1 MKTDIELSGSRR
13 TIFGMLA
20 GVLLAGTVV
29 IAPVTARVASAAGVA
44 ELGNKVVDKST
55 AAPGDTLIYSINYSC
70 PSTGQGDTCEGA
82 TFSDPLPNLLDV
94 YGNTIEPVFV
104 SSGFPSLPGTGGHW
118 NGASVQLVA
127 DPAEPA
133 TPSFPGGGHLIVAT
147 ADADYVAGA
156 SGIITITV
164 RLPLGTLPA
173 SAQVLTNQ
181 ATISL
186 NGVTDPSTS
195 ATTSIQAA
203 PPNWVLS
210 KSGPAT
216 TRMNRNVTYA
226 ITACPSPSGSALWPT
241 YTIVDALPEG
251 AQFVSASNAGV
262 YNGDVVADGT
272 DDLITWT
279 YDASNPLPQLN
290 GSACFSQTVTVRYP
304 TTDASNVGDATKT
317 DTATGTGSDGQ
328 GASQS
333 LGPVSV
339 TTTLVG
345 PQVVF
350 SESKNSNGNYFV
362 QDGDTVTFNLGFTN
376 DSDPVLDTVTL
387 TDGPLPLP
395 FTLGTINS
403 GTWSGGVTG
412 TVQGS
417 VDGSA
422 WTDIATMIGLD
433 GTSNVTAA
441 TGLDTYRYVRWL
453 WSGQID
459 GAFAATGQKVIGTV
473 DNMVSNTPYQNCA
486 DSTATSDVNGVVTDY
501 PTAPSPSCAS
511 VLVES
516 AKPDPGLTK
525 NVSPTTLYPG
535 ETANYV
541 ITVSNNPD
549 ATGDLVDPIVYDCL
563 PTKLIFQPGS
573 VSGTNW
579 ALDALYNGPVCFGT
593 GLEFH
598 YTGTL
603 TPGDSSAV
611 SYQALATPFGALGII
626 PPGNYTNT
634 AQVRTS
640 AGGTFDHCYGQ
651 CVQSATVTVPAVA
664 TLNSQKLVKGD
675 FDTGFGVLG
684 QTQPGGTMTWQLN
697 VKNEGN
703 VAGENVNFIDVFPYI
718 GDTGVIRTDQ
728 NRLTEYRPYLVTP
741 IIAPVGWKVE
751 YSTSDNPCRG
761 EVGGPTGGGCDTVTW
776 TTDDSL
782 FVLPTYQSIKLT
794 YIGVPPISATS
805 DDIAM
810 GQAFSFQWETRAP
823 VYAPA
828 YDKNGSSST
837 NPYEYLNSCNATS
850 PITDGSHCP
859 SAVNSFAYGVD
870 AVLQPGVPN
879 PGRLTSEPPR
889 VEVRVSA
896 PVQSNSLGDRVWFD
910 DDYDGVQDAGETGVP
925 YVYVELYKKDPVLG
939 TFDYYGYTFTD
950 DNGDYLFPTNDSL
963 TDGLPDGDY
972 KVRFYLP
979 SDEWKVSPPNS
990 TGAAND
996 ENQTNPLD
1004 VTDSDAIGSVVGPYS
1019 PPVGINGIGGY
1030 YETGSIALGGAG
1042 VEIDLMWDAGLWKAV
1057 ASIDVAK
1064 VTKDTAWPDT
1074 AAGDGVNILPGR
1086 PLTWIYTVT
1095 NNGNSRLENVQ
1106 LDDDGGPDPGFSV
1119 TSCSIVDDGG
1129 NSAVPRLSSSAVP
1142 GAVALNRGAVMR
1154 CTAVG
1159 TAGSVNYAN
1168 EAAVIGTPVLDSGSP
1183 IVDVLPVTDT
1193 DPSSYNSIKYD
1204 LALAKTV
1211 DTSTALAT
1219 GVVTYS
1225 IIVKNEG
1232 GVASQAFEITD
1243 LLPEGMSYV
1252 AGSGSIAAT
1261 SVTATT
1267 VVWSGLSSLA
1277 PGSVLTLTFRAR
1289 IDDFLKKPFRN
1300 FAEISADGSA
1310 NAVTGGVNTP
1320 TSDVDSTPDPSA
1332 DITNDNTNY
1341 GPVGTPNTNAD
1352 NATITEAGSSA
1363 KPDPGDDPA
1372 DGQDDAD
1379 IADFDVTVN
1388 YDLALAKVV
1397 VVNPIV
1403 NPGKAGWTVRVFNDG
1418 NVPSRQVTII
1428 DQIPT
1433 GMAFDAATSNPG
1445 CADNGDTTVT
1455 CTIANIAPGAHVDI
1469 TIGMTITDWRS
1480 GPWRNWAEIGTDS
1493 ATFYGESAPGV
1504 PVVDSDSTPESIQ
1517 GNGIGKDATP
1527 PPTEGYVGVP
1537 QLTDPYVPAGGD
1549 EDDNDDAEIGSLVS
1563 IGDYVWLDV
1572 NRDGQQGVPLVEPPI
1587 GGVVVNLYAA
1597 NGTTLLKTTTT
1608 DANGYY
1614 AFTDLL
1620 PTTNY
1625 VVEFV
1630 RPTSYGF
1637 TTQFTGAL
1645 ATDSNANVVTG
1656 RANVVTPAAGLN
1668 SAAPAS
1674 ADVATI
1680 DAGMVTLDLT
1690 LEKQL
1695 DTAPNYYPGKT
1706 LTYTLTPRNLGPAG
1720 ALALWRVTEVLPS
1733 ELTLVSMVG
1742 TGSPSIYT
1750 CVSVVCTSSAPLAAG
1765 AQAETIIVTV
1775 TINANY
1781 AGDAHNVAYISPAP
1795 SEAPE
1800 TNPLGAPP
1808 NTSTDTSGTLTNND
1822 AQASLTSD
1830 IYDLALAKTN
1840 SVTGSGETTVIGY
1853 TITVANQ
1860 GTVASGGYTV
1870 VDTVPAGLV
1879 VNVASISD
1887 GGVYTAGTITW
1898 TLSGLT
1904 VGATRNVTWSATI
1917 GDFTK
1922 RPYRNVAEIA
1932 SDSGAPWGG
1941 DNDSS
1946 PDDQTGNDGNYDT
1959 PGVDNTSISGAGVG
1973 ADPEDDA
1980 DIADASVVLVYDLAL
1995 AKVVS
2000 AATINPNGTA
2010 TYTITIDNQGDVNSG
2025 HYTITD
2031 TLPAGVQAVSASDG
2045 GVIAPAS
2052 VTWSLTGLAPGA
2064 ARSIT
2069 VVVNI
2074 TDVSK
2079 RPFKNIAEVSADGAD
2094 EYDTLD
2100 VSGAVLLDVED
2111 IDSAPNST
2119 TTDDNNSTGTGA
2131 DGYGTL
2137 EHPTNDIRT
2146 IGDPEGGQDDAD
2158 VAFFD
2163 APVVYDLALVKT
2175 GPPSIEGDG
2184 SATFTI
2190 QIKNQGNVQSGN
2202 FSVVDFVP
2210 AGLQAISASNA
2221 GVISGQTV
2229 RWGLTGLAAGST
2241 TSVTVVVR
2249 VADFATR
2256 PWVNVAEI
2264 SSDGADGFDS
2274 TGYETPAAGDVE
2286 DDDSLPDVNPD
2297 NDTLIDQT
2305 LLPADQKNDRNVD
2318 EDDHDVAP
2326 IKVVIDYDLALV
2338 KVLPTGQ
2345 TFTKGGPAVFNIVVK
2360 NQGNVSSGVVTV
2372 RDVLP
2377 AGLVFKSAS
2386 DGGVNAGQVVTW
2398 TIINLLPNEVKT
2410 FTLTVTIDDPKLG
2423 PFTNM
2428 AEITGDGASKYSRPG
2443 EPIKDSD
2450 SSPDS
2455 DMTNDNLVETDDV
2468 GIDQVTGDEDDHD
2481 RALIDVKEVPV
2492 LPPDLMITKTVGATT
2507 VAVGANVDFT
2517 LTVTNKG
2524 AGPAVAA
2531 VAVDTLPLGMEP
2543 VSLPGS
2549 MSYDAAT
2556 RELTWAIGDLAPGAV
2571 ASVTYT
2577 VKITATSG
2585 RLVNVVVVD
2594 SDSSDARPA
2603 DNSATQ
2609 PVDVSAGSAVLPNT
2623 GSNVESNL
2631 ELAAAMVATGAF
2643 GLLLVRR
2650 RRRTTT

>member
-1 MKTDIELSGSRR
+1 
-13 TIFGMLA
+13 MLA
-20 GVLLAGTVV
+20 GVLLATVVV
-29 IAPVTARVASAAGVA
+29 IAPVAAPVALAAGVA
-44 ELGNKVVDKST
+44 ELGNKVVDKT
-55 AAPGDTLIYSINYSC
+55 IAAPGDTLVYSISYSC

-82 TFSDPLPNLLDV
+82 TFSDPLPNFLDV
-94 YGNTIEPVFV
+94 YGNTIEPVYV

-118 NGASVQLVA
+118 SGASVQLVA

-133 TPSFPGGGHLIVAT
+133 SASFPGGGHLVVAT
-147 ADADYVAGA
+147 ADADFVAGA

-164 RLPLGTLPA
+164 RLPLGTIPA
-173 SAQVLTNQ
+173 VAQVLTNQ

-186 NGVTDPSTS
+186 LGVVDTSTS
-195 ATTSIQAA
+195 ATTTIQAA

-210 KSGPAT
+210 KSGPST

-226 ITACPSPSGSALWPT
+226 ITACPSPSGSALWPN
-241 YTIVDALPEG
+241 YSIVDALPEG

-262 YNGDVVADGT
+262 YTGDVVADGV

-279 YDASNPLPQLN
+279 YGAGNPLPALN

-317 DTATGTGSDGQ
+317 DTATGTSADGQ
-328 GASQS
+328 GATQS

-339 TTTLVG
+339 TTTLFG

-362 QDGDTVTFNLGFTN
+362 QDGDTVTFNLGLTN

-395 FTLGTINS
+395 FTLGTIHS

-417 VDGSA
+417 VNGSA
-422 WTDIATMIGLD
+422 WADIATMIGLD
-433 GTSNVTAA
+433 GTSNVTVSS
-441 TGLDTYRYVRWL
+441 GLATYRYVRWS
-453 WSGQID
+453 WIGPIEGD
-459 GAFAATGQKVIGTV
+459 FVATGQKLIGTV

-486 DSTATSDVNGVVTDY
+486 DSTATSDVNGTVVDY
-501 PTAPSPSCAS
+501 PTNPSPSCAS
-511 VLVES
+511 VLVETT
-516 AKPDPGLTK
+516 KPDPGLTK
-525 NVSPTTLYPG
+525 SVSPTTLYPG
-535 ETANYV
+535 ETADYL
-541 ITVSNNPD
+541 ITVRNNPD

-563 PTKLIFQPGS
+563 PAKLIFQTGS

-579 ALDALYNGPVCFGT
+579 ALNGSYNGPVCLGT

-603 TPGDSSAV
+603 TPGGSSTI
-611 SYQALATPFGALGII
+611 SYQALATPFGVLGII

-634 AQVRTS
+634 AAVRTS

-651 CVQSATVTVPAVA
+651 CAQSATLTVPAVA

-675 FDTGFGVLG
+675 FDTNFGVIG
-684 QTQPGGTMTWQLN
+684 QTQPGGTMTWQLK

-741 IIAPVGWKVE
+741 ISAPAGWKVE
-751 YSTSDNPCRG
+751 YSTSSNPCRG
-761 EVGGPTGGGCDTVTW
+761 EVGGPTGGGCDTVIW
-776 TTDDSL
+776 TTNDSL
-782 FVLPTYQSIKLT
+782 FELPTYKSIKLT
-794 YIGVPPISATS
+794 YIGVAPISSTS

-810 GQAFSFQWETRAP
+810 GEEFSFEWQTRAP
-823 VYAPA
+823 VYASA

-837 NPYEYLNSCNATS
+837 NPYEYLNGCNATS
-850 PITDGSHCP
+850 SITDNLHCP

-870 AVLQPGVPN
+870 AVLPVGVPN

-896 PVQSNSLGDRVWFD
+896 PVQSNALGDRVWFD
-910 DDYDGVQDAGETGVP
+910 NDYDGVQDAGESGVP
-925 YVYVELYKKDPVLG
+925 FVYVELYKWDSALG
-939 TFDYYGYTFTD
+939 IFDLYGYTFTD
-950 DNGDYLFPTNDSL
+950 DSGDYLFPTNDAL
-963 TDGLPDGDY
+963 TEGLPDGDY

-979 SDEWKVSPPNS
+979 SADWKVSPPNS
-990 TGAAND
+990 TGAVVD
-996 ENQTNPLD
+996 DNQTNPLD
-1004 VTDSDAIGSVVGPYS
+1004 VTDSDAMGSVVGPYS
-1019 PPVGINGIGGY
+1019 PPLGSNSIGGY
-1030 YETGSIALGGAG
+1030 YETTSITLGGAG
-1042 VEIDLMWDAGLWKAV
+1042 VEIDLMWDAGLWNAF
-1057 ASIDVAK
+1057 ASIEVVK

-1074 AAGDGVNILPGR
+1074 AAGDGVNILPSR
-1086 PLTWIYTVT
+1086 ALTWIYTVT
-1095 NNGNSRLENVQ
+1095 NTGNSRLENVQ
-1106 LDDDGGPDPGFSV
+1106 LDDDGGPAPTFSV
-1119 TSCSIVDDGG
+1119 TDCAIVDDGG
-1129 NSAVPRLSSSAVP
+1129 NSAIPRLSSSAVL
-1142 GAVALNRGAVMR
+1142 GAIALNRGAVMR

-1159 TAGSVNYAN
+1159 TSGSVNYSN
-1168 EAAVIGTPVLDSGSP
+1168 SAAVVGTPVLDNGSP
-1183 IVDVLPVTDT
+1183 IAGVLPVADT

-1211 DTSTALAT
+1211 NTSNALAT
-1219 GVVTYS
+1219 GVVTYT

-1243 LLPEGMSYV
+1243 LLPAGMSYV
-1252 AGSGSIAAT
+1252 PGSGSIAAT
-1261 SVTATT
+1261 SVTPTT
-1267 VVWSGLSSLA
+1267 VVWSGLASLA

-1289 IDDFLKKPFRN
+1289 IDDFLNRPFRN

-1320 TSDVDSTPDPSA
+1320 TIDADSTPDPIA
-1332 DITNDNTNY
+1332 DITNDNTTY
-1341 GPVGTPNTNAD
+1341 GLVGAPNTNAD
-1352 NATITEAGSSA
+1352 NANITQAGSSA
-1363 KPDPGDDPA
+1363 KPDPGDDAA
-1372 DGQDDAD
+1372 DGEDDAD

-1403 NPGKAGWTVRVFNDG
+1403 NPGKASWTVRVFNDG
-1418 NVPSRQVTII
+1418 NVPSRQVTVV

-1455 CTIANIAPGAHVDI
+1455 CTIANVAPGAHLDV
-1469 TIGMTITDWRS
+1469 TIGMTITDWTS

-1493 ATFYGESAPGV
+1493 AAYYGVSAPGV
-1504 PVVDSDSTPESIQ
+1504 PVHDSDSTPESVQ
-1517 GNGIGKDATP
+1517 GNGIGKDGTP
-1527 PPTEGYVGVP
+1527 PPTEGYVGIP
-1537 QLTDPYVPAGGD
+1537 QLTDPYVSAVGD

-1572 NRDGQQGVPLVEPPI
+1572 NRDGQQGIPVVEAPI

-1597 NGTTLLKTTTT
+1597 NGTTLLNSTTT
-1608 DANGYY
+1608 DVNGYY

-1637 TTQFTGAL
+1637 TTQFTGDV
-1645 ATDSNANVVTG
+1645 ATDSNAHVVTG
-1656 RANVVTPAAGLN
+1656 RANVVTPAAGVN

-1674 ADVATI
+1674 ADAETI
-1680 DAGMVTLDLT
+1680 DAGLVTLDLT

-1706 LTYTLTPRNLGPAG
+1706 LTYTLTPRNLGPAD
-1720 ALALWRVTEVLPS
+1720 ALALWKVTEVLPS
-1733 ELTLVSMVG
+1733 GLTLVSMVG
-1742 TGSPSIYT
+1742 SDDPSIYT
-1750 CVSVVCTSSAPLAAG
+1750 CLSVVCTSSTPLAAG
-1765 AQAETIIVTV
+1765 EEAETIIVTV
-1775 TINANY
+1775 TINDDF
-1781 AGDAHNVAYISPAP
+1781 AGDAHNVAFISPAP
-1795 SEAPE
+1795 GEAPE
-1800 TNPLGAPP
+1800 MIPLGTPP

-1822 AQASLTSD
+1822 AQANLTSD
-1830 IYDLALAKTN
+1830 TYDLALAKTN
-1840 SVTGSGETTVIGY
+1840 TVTGSGANTVIDY

-1860 GTVASGGYTV
+1860 GTVDSGSYTV

-1879 VNVASISD
+1879 VDVASISD
-1887 GGVYTAGTITW
+1887 DGVYASGTITW

-1904 VGATRNVTWSATI
+1904 VGSTRNVTWSATV

-1922 RPYRNVAEIA
+1922 RPYRNTAEIA
-1932 SDSGAPWGG
+1932 TDGGALWGG
-1941 DNDSS
+1941 DNDST
-1946 PDDQTGNDGNYDT
+1946 PDETTGNDGDYDT
-1959 PGVDNTSISGAGVG
+1959 PGVDNTSILGAGVG
-1973 ADPEDDA
+1973 EDPEDDA

-1995 AKVVS
+1995 AKVAS
-2000 AATINPNGTA
+2000 APRINPDGTA
-2010 TYTITIDNQGDVNSG
+2010 TFTITIDNQGDVDSG
-2025 HYTITD
+2025 HFTVTD

-2045 GVIAPAS
+2045 GVIASAN

-2064 ARSIT
+2064 SRSVTIS
-2069 VVVNI
+2069 VNI

-2094 EYDTLD
+2094 EYDTRD

-2111 IDSAPNST
+2111 IDSVPNST
-2119 TTDDNNSTGTGA
+2119 TTDDNNSTGAGD
-2131 DGYGTL
+2131 DGYGTV
-2137 EHPTNDIRT
+2137 EHPTNDT
-2146 IGDPEGGQDDAD
+2146 ESIGDPEGGQDDAD
-2158 VAFFD
+2158 VAFLD
-2163 APVVYDLALVKT
+2163 VGVLYDLALVKT
-2175 GPPSIEGDG
+2175 GPPSIDGDG

-2190 QIKNQGNVQSGN
+2190 QIKNQGNVPSGN
-2202 FSVVDFVP
+2202 FTVVDSVP
-2210 AGLQAISASNA
+2210 VGLQVISASNA

-2229 RWGLTGLAAGST
+2229 TWGLTGLAAGAT
-2241 TSVTVVVR
+2241 ASVTVVVR

-2274 TGYETPAAGDVE
+2274 TGYETLTAGDVE
-2286 DDDSLPDVNPD
+2286 DDDSLPDINPH

-2305 LLPADQKNDRNVD
+2305 LLPTDQKNDRNVD

-2326 IKVVIDYDLALV
+2326 IAVVIDYDLALV
-2338 KVLPTGQ
+2338 KVLLAGQ
-2345 TFTKGGPAVFNIVVK
+2345 TFSSGGPAVFDIVVK

-2398 TIINLLPNEVKT
+2398 SITNLLPNEVKT
-2410 FTLTVTIDDPKLG
+2410 LTLTVTIDDPKLG

-2428 AEITGDGASKYSRPG
+2428 AEIAGDGASTYSRSG
-2443 EPIKDSD
+2443 DSVQDSD
-2450 SSPDS
+2450 SYPDS
-2455 DMTNDNLVETDDV
+2455 DMTNDDLVDTDDV
-2468 GIDQVTGDEDDHD
+2468 DIDQVTGDEDDHD
-2481 RALIDVKEVPV
+2481 RAIIDFTEVPA
-2492 LPPDLMITKTVGATT
+2492 LPPDLMIIKTVDAAT

-2517 LTVTNKG
+2517 LTVTNNGK
-2524 AGPAVAA
+2524 GPAVAA
-2531 VAVDTLPLGMEP
+2531 VAVDTLPAGMEP

-2549 MSYDAAT
+2549 MTYAGT
-2556 RELTWAIGDLAPGAV
+2556 RQLTWAIGDLAPGAV
-2571 ASVTYT
+2571 ARVTYT

-2585 RLVNVVVVD
+2585 RLVNVVVVE
-2594 SDSSDARPA
+2594 SEASDAQPA
-2603 DNSATQ
+2603 DNSAAQ
-2609 PVDVSAGSAVLPNT
+2609 PVDVSAGSATLPAT
-2623 GSNVESNL
+2623 GSDFDSSL
-2631 ELAAAMVATGAF
+2631 ELAAAMLVTGAF

-2650 RRRTTT
+2650 RRRTTV